1 MHMHM
6 LLKAVVLLII
16 NDNKTKTSLLI
27 IAVLLLINTAIAFA
41 EPIPAKPGTNTYVFD
56 YAGLITGA
64 DEQEI
69 KRQLN

>member
-1 MHMHM
+1 M
-6 LLKAVVLLII
+6 II

-41 EPIPAKPGTNTYVFD
+41 EPIPAKPGTNLCFD

-64 DEQEI
+64 DEQE
-69 KRQLN
+69 